1 MVFNVIKNESPR
13 FKTDH
18 WCKCAEPH
26 RSMLQK
32 RAVKFQDDAWHFME
46 CNILQVWRSRAKQ
59 SAKSGKTRC
68 FESILFGV
76 QVFLLA
82 LLRFMYSQF
91 KICVM
96 NISWNGR
103 EASKSKQKNTRVKG
117 QIKTGKTV
125 ILQKISIER
134 ILPTP
139 ENWTDTTLDEPKSA
153 CNTTKDHKPK
163 QLVCVLY
170 EKNAQMSPTPT
181 TTDTA
186 IVL

>member
-1 MVFNVIKNESPR
+1 
-13 FKTDH
+13 
-18 WCKCAEPH
+18 
-26 RSMLQK
+26 MLQK

-76 QVFLLA
+76 LVFLLA

-103 EASKSKQKNTRVKG
+103 EASKSKQKKY
-117 QIKTGKTV
+117 
-125 ILQKISIER
+125 
-134 ILPTP
+134 
-139 ENWTDTTLDEPKSA
+139 KS
-153 CNTTKDHKPK
+153 
-163 QLVCVLY
+163 
-170 EKNAQMSPTPT
+170 
-181 TTDTA
+181 
-186 IVL
+186 